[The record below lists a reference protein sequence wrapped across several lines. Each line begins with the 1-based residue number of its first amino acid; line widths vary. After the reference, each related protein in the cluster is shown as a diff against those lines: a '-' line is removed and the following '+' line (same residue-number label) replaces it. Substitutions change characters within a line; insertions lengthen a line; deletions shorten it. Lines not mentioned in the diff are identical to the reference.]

1 MPAPNYQ
8 TLYDFETQL
17 ETAWATVFTVALA
30 AIPIT
35 CQVLS
40 TRNAATEDAPRVELE
55 CLVGPALTQRKGL
68 STGTYREVPN
78 AFKFTLI
85 TRIVTTRPTN
95 DNQHG
100 VIRGLIRYNLTAS
113 ANVVTAQLAYL
124 QILEQLMQ
132 SGTSHII
139 DEKEQDV
146 SELTYDG
153 WFAINETAWP

>member
-17 ETAWATVFTVALA
+17 ETAWATILTTALA

-35 CQVLS
+35 CQVLT
-40 TRNAATEDAPRVELE
+40 TRSATTDNTPRVELE
-55 CLVGPALTQRKGL
+55 CLVGPALSQRKGL

-78 AFKFTLI
+78 AFKFTLAV
-85 TRIVTTRPTN
+85 RIVTTRPTN

-113 ANVVTAQLAYL
+113 ANVITAQLAYL

-132 SGTSHII
+132 TGASHII

-153 WFAINETAWP
+153 WFAIADSAWP